1 MDVEGRF
8 SISPQALYVRL
19 GTELAPIVVDVRRSP
34 AFEADDTVIVGAVRR
49 LPEEV
54 DHWRSG
60 LPEGRS
66 VVVYCAH
73 GQEVSQ
79 NTAAALRAAGS
90 DACYLEHGIAGW
102 AELGL
107 PRRRKLGAGAARMG
121 HPRAAQ
127 NRSDRLSLADPPV
140 HRSGSRIPLRPD
152 RARLRRRRRD
162 RGHRLTTS
170 PAPSRSRMTASCAA
184 STPS

>member
-1 MDVEGRF
+1 MLKAVFLFRHKPFMSGSGQNWLRSLSTF
-8 SISPQALYVRL
+8 GGARL
-19 GTELAPIVVDVRRSP
+19 SRPTIRSSLEQSVAP
-34 AFEADDTVIVGAVRR
+34 
-49 LPEEV
+49 PEKV

-90 DACYLEHGIAGW
+90 DACYLEHGIGGW

-107 PRRRKLGAGAARMG
+107 PRRRKLGAGSDGWVTRERPKIDRIACPWLIRRFIDPEARFLFAPTEGVFAVAAE
-121 HPRAAQ
+121 
-127 NRSDRLSLADPPV
+127 LSLI
-140 HRSGSRIPLRPD
+140 HI
-152 RARLRRRRRD
+152 
-162 RGHRLTTS
+162 
-170 PAPSRSRMTASCAA
+170 
-184 STPS
+184 